1 MNKRKI
7 NIILFLA
14 MGVFVAVLGLWWL
27 TLGVGVLG
35 CIYWLSRSKRR
46 WVDWIRRKT
55 WCWAPITLVGV
66 FLFAIAVRVFLLEI
80 YGIPSESM
88 EDTLLVGD
96 KIVVSKLNYGPRLPQ
111 SPFEIPWINVLFYFN
126 KDARA
131 RINDKWWGYD
141 RLTGLDGIAR

>member
-7 NIILFLA
+7 HTILFFLA
-14 MGVFVAVLGLWWL
+14 AIFVGVLGLWWL
-27 TLGVGVLG
+27 MLGVGVLG
-35 CIYWLSRSKRR
+35 CIYWLSTSRWRVIGWMKRR
-46 WVDWIRRKT
+46 M

-66 FLFAIAVRVFLLEI
+66 FLFAIAVRVFLLEV
-80 YGIPSESM
+80 YGIPSGSM